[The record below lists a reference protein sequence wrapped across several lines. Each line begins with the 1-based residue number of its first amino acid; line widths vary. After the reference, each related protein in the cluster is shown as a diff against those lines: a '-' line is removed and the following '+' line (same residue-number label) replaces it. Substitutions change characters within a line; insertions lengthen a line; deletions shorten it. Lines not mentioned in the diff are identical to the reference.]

1 MLRGQAHIVVL
12 GKSLVL
18 QPTGALVK
26 PVDSQQGPARDAVK
40 QGPARETGRQGPA
53 REAGRRMW
61 PCSEAPVDGCR
72 VTGSVLR
79 PRLCFQSL
87 LLGPKPGNQERLAR
101 EQRER
106 SRIPAWKCNSLP

>member
-40 QGPARETGRQGPA
+40 QGPARETGR
-53 REAGRRMW
+53 RMW
-61 PCSEAPVDGCR
+61 PCSEAPGGWMQGYRQCSKTEV
-72 VTGSVLR
+72 VL
-79 PRLCFQSL
+79 PEPTV
-87 LLGPKPGNQERLAR
+87 GPE
-101 EQRER
+101 
-106 SRIPAWKCNSLP
+106 AW

>member
-61 PCSEAPVDGCR
+61 PCREALGGWMQGYRQCSKTEV
-72 VTGSVLR
+72 VL
-79 PRLCFQSL
+79 PEPTV
-87 LLGPKPGNQERLAR
+87 GPE
-101 EQRER
+101 
-106 SRIPAWKCNSLP
+106 AW